1 MMLTINETAKK
12 TGLSSYEI
20 RQRVLN
26 GRCPH
31 IRVGA
36 KKTKILIDYDLF
48 GQIIRD
54 ENLNNMQAM
63 KNISESV
70 HAAGDS
76 IGYGKL
82 RQIN

>member
-1 MMLTINETAKK
+1 MMLTINELAKK
-12 TGLSSYEI
+12 TGLSAYEI
-20 RQRVLN
+20 RQRVHS

-48 GQIIRD
+48 MQNIKD
-54 ENLNNMQAM
+54 ENMINMQI
-63 KNISESV
+63 KNNTAE
-70 HAAGDS
+70 DN

-82 RQIN
+82 RAIN